1 MKTPIAADE
10 VESTRSERFLA
21 VALTAFLLVGTV
33 WFYVKVADW
42 WPLYMDWDQCNN
54 GELPCEIPG
63 HEAIQI
69 GIRLGFILVL
79 CLIGFWVLYRLRR
92 SGSRFL
98 PLGFALAATG
108 VIMAL
113 VFAFHYTFEYA
124 DFGPLILSLFGAAAT
139 VGVFVAVQRLLAK
152 RIPAMRVRKGDCPYC
167 GYPVRGQ
174 HCEGCGRETIAPCAT
189 CEADRRVGSLHCVA
203 CGAD

>member
-1 MKTPIAADE
+1 MTSSVTPDE
-10 VESTRSERFLA
+10 VESTRTERFLA
-21 VALTAFLLVGTV
+21 IALTAFLLVGTI
-33 WFYVKVADW
+33 WFYAKVEDW
-42 WPLYMDWDQCNN
+42 WPRYRDTEACIDRLDA
-54 GELPCEIPG
+54 CEVPG

-69 GIRLGFILVL
+69 GVRLGFIILL

-124 DFGPLILSLFGAAAT
+124 DFGPLILSLIGAAAT
-139 VGVFVAVQRLLAK
+139 VAVFVAVQRLLAK

-167 GYPVRGQ
+167 GYPVRGK

>member
-1 MKTPIAADE
+1 MKTPVAADE

-33 WFYVKVADW
+33 WFYVKVAGW
-42 WPLYMDWDQCNN
+42 WPLYRDNCVEQ
-54 GELPCEIPG
+54 CEIAG
-63 HEAIQI
+63 HEATQI
-69 GIRLGFILVL
+69 GVRLGFVIAL
-79 CLIGFWVLYRLRR
+79 CLVGFWAFYRLRR

-98 PLGFALAATG
+98 PLGFSLAATG
-108 VIMAL
+108 VVMAL

-167 GYPVRGQ
+167 GYPVRGN
-174 HCEGCGRETIAPCAT
+174 HCEGCGRETMAPCTT